1 VQAWDTYRRGSLRTN
16 WRRRLH
22 LRYRYPASKGLR
34 KSVQLRLSVFPP
46 NCGCRT
52 QVKAGISAAHLG
64 DHTTA
69 EQHFAVLR
77 ALGATDNIDL
87 YLSVA
92 NALFVL
98 DRPEDALPYFQVWR
112 CCPQSRMRLALHLRL
127 CFAHSRI
134 HC

>member
-1 VQAWDTYRRGSLRTN
+1 M
-16 WRRRLH
+16 
-22 LRYRYPASKGLR
+22 
-34 KSVQLRLSVFPP
+34 
-46 NCGCRT
+46 GCQT

-64 DHTTA
+64 DLTTA

-98 DRPEDALPYFQVWR
+98 DRPEDALPYYQVRR
-112 CCPQSRMRLALHLRL
+112 CCPRSRTRLGSYLPS
-127 CFAHSRI
+127 C
-134 HC
+134 CM

>member
-1 VQAWDTYRRGSLRTN
+1 MFCREK
-16 WRRRLH
+16 
-22 LRYRYPASKGLR
+22 PANVSATATVGR
-34 KSVQLRLSVFPP
+34 SAR
-46 NCGCRT
+46 CGHRT

-92 NALFVL
+92 NALFFL
-98 DRPEDALPYFQVWR
+98 DRPEDALPYFQVRR
-112 CCPQSRMRLALHLRL
+112 CCPRPCTRLSAYVPLCRTWFNTLLLLLPQSWDADTH
-127 CFAHSRI
+127 AVQ
-134 HC
+134 